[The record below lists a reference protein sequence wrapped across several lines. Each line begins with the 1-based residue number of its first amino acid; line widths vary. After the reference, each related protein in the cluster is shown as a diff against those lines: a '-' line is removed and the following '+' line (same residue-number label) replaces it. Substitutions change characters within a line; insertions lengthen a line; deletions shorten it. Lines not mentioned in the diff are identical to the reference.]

1 MEKIG
6 KPKVAIIHDYLMQ
19 YGGAEKTLE
28 AILELFP
35 DAPIY
40 TGLYS
45 PKNLPE
51 TITRRKILAIR
62 NPIIRAFSKQF
73 TFIMPLV
80 FESFDLSKYDLIISD
95 SSCWAKGIV
104 TQPDQMHIS
113 YIHTPPRFLY
123 KYSVESP
130 KRFKWYY
137 KPLVTVLD
145 HFLRIW
151 DYCAGQRPDFLVT
164 NSQTTARRI
173 EKFYRRTAEI
183 IYPPVEIENSTE
195 LYTNTIRK
203 PYYCFLGRLAAYK
216 NAHLLIQAFNF
227 LGWDLIVMGSGS
239 EEKFL
244 KKLAEGN
251 RNIKIL
257 GRVSED
263 KKAEILS
270 ECKGLL
276 FPVVE
281 EDWGIVPLEAM
292 FYGKPVLAHR
302 SGGATETIKENITG
316 MFFESLRLE
325 DLINS
330 IKVFDETIEK
340 GVFDPEKIKARA
352 KGFSKERFKSEFLE
366 FVITKW
372 GEHTKNSLK
381 FTQHDTQTTRA

>member
-1 MEKIG
+1 MEGTK
-6 KPKVAIIHDYLMQ
+6 KPKVAIIHDYLLQ

-45 PKNLPE
+45 PRNLPK
-51 TITRRKILAIR
+51 TITRRKIQAIR

-80 FESFDLSKYDLIISD
+80 FENFDLSKYDLIISD
-95 SSCWAKGIV
+95 SSCWAKGVV
-104 TQPDQMHIS
+104 TQPDQLHIS

-137 KPLVTVLD
+137 KPIVAVLD

-164 NSQTTARRI
+164 NSQTTANRI

-183 IYPPVEIENSTE
+183 IHPPVETRNNME
-195 LYTNTIRK
+195 LDIDTTQR

-216 NAHLLIQAFNF
+216 NAHLLVQAFNF
-227 LGWDLIVMGSGS
+227 LGWDLIIMGGGP

-244 KKLAEGN
+244 RKLASGN
-251 RNIKIL
+251 KHIKIL
-257 GRVSED
+257 GKISEN
-263 KKAEILS
+263 KKAEILFG
-270 ECKGLL
+270 CKGLL

-292 FYGKPVLAHR
+292 SYGKPVLAHK
-302 SGGATETIKENITG
+302 SGGATETVKENVTG

-330 IKVFDETIEK
+330 IRKFDEAIEKNVFDS
-340 GVFDPEKIKARA
+340 EKIMAYA

-366 FVITKW
+366 FVTAKW
-372 GEHTKNSLK
+372 KERIEIS
-381 FTQHDTQTTRA
+381 

>member
-1 MEKIG
+1 MEKTK
-6 KPKVAIIHDYLMQ
+6 KPRVAIIHDYLLQ

-51 TITRRKILAIR
+51 TITRRKIRAIK
-62 NPIIRAFSKQF
+62 NPLMRAFSKEL

-80 FESFDLSKYDLIISD
+80 FENFNLNKYDLIISD
-95 SSCWAKGIV
+95 SSCWAKGVV
-104 TQPDQMHIS
+104 TRPDQLHIS

-137 KPLVTVLD
+137 KPIVIVLD

-151 DYCAGQRPDFLVT
+151 DYCAGQRPDFLLT
-164 NSQTTARRI
+164 NSQTTAKRI
-173 EKFYRRTAEI
+173 EKFYRRKAEI
-183 IYPPVEIENSTE
+183 IHPPIEIENNLE
-195 LYTNTIRK
+195 LRTNTIQR

-216 NAHLLIQAFNF
+216 NANLLVQAFNF
-227 LGWDLIVMGSGS
+227 LGWDLIIMGGGS
-239 EEKFL
+239 EEKSL

-251 RNIKIL
+251 RNVKIL
-257 GRVSED
+257 GRVSEN
-263 KKAEILS
+263 KKAEVLS
-270 ECKGLL
+270 GCKGLL

-292 FYGKPVLAHR
+292 SYGKPVLAHR
-302 SGGATETIKENITG
+302 SGGATETVKEDITG

-330 IKVFDETIEK
+330 IKEFDEMIEK
-340 GVFDPEKIKARA
+340 GVFDSEKIRAYA
-352 KGFSKERFKSEFLE
+352 KGFSKKRFKSEFSE
-366 FVITKW
+366 FVTTKW
-372 GEHTKNSLK
+372 KEHTKTS
-381 FTQHDTQTTRA
+381 